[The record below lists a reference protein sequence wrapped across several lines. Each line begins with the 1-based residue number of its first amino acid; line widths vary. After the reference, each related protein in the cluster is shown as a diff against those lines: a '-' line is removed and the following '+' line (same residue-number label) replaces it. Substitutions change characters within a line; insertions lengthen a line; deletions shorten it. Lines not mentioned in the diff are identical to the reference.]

1 MYLCQRQPMLTATS
15 LNATTGLLALGWEH
29 REFTSFQRGTLV
41 LSALST
47 SLGGR
52 GSVSPKASNIKPE
65 DRL

>member
-41 LSALST
+41 LSAN
-47 SLGGR
+47 LGGR
-52 GSVSPKASNIKPE
+52 GSVSPKASSIKPE